1 MNFSQFSARTYI
13 GKDKYGNTKT
23 VQIIRKTPQYIYY
36 MIDTD
41 ETGRAKLQTDCY
53 GECIK
58 ITKYSDLYISAANPF
73 N

>member
-1 MNFSQFSARTYI
+1 MNFSQFTARTYI
-13 GKDKYGNTKT
+13 GKDKHGNTKT
-23 VQIIRKTPQYIYY
+23 VQIIRKTPQYVYY
-36 MIDTD
+36 MIDTG

-58 ITKYSDLYISAANPF
+58 IAKCEDLYISAANIF